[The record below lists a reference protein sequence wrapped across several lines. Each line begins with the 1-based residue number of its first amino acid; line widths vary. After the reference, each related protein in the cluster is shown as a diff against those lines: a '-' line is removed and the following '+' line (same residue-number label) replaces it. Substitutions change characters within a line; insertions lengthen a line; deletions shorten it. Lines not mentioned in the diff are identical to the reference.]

1 MNNKYDIS
9 VVILTYNPDLI
20 KLKRTILSILIQEGI
35 KVQIVIADDGSA
47 KFYKNDIIDFLEKY
61 NFSDFTILIANDNA
75 GTVINA
81 NNAIKLCKAD
91 YVKFISPG
99 DFLYN
104 KHTLLSWLDFTKK
117 NKADL
122 SFCNAVYYTLKY
134 GAFHPIKTESHPQ
147 KSKKYYRNQWY
158 YDYLIFDDIV
168 LGACVLSKTD
178 LTEKYLS
185 LVVGSVKYAEDN
197 IYRIMA
203 GDKLYMAYYDKDSI
217 LYEYGSGVSTSD
229 DDIWGQ
235 RLQKDWKATDE
246 IIRDRIKDKKLSR
259 EFIIK
264 TKYSYNTSL
273 FLRIYAKIYLRGSIL
288 FKLKSRLF
296 PNYTNI
302 TIDSDCIIY
311 KLLEIQ

>member
-1 MNNKYDIS
+1 MNNKFDIS
-9 VVILTYNPDLI
+9 VIILTYNPNLI
-20 KLKRTILSILIQEGI
+20 KLKRTILSILFQEGLKI
-35 KVQIVIADDGSA
+35 QIVIADDGSTS
-47 KFYKNDIIDFLEKY
+47 FYENDIIDFLEKY
-61 NFSDFTILIANDNA
+61 HFSDFIINIANDNA

-91 YVKFISPG
+91 YIKFISPG

-134 GAFHPIKTESHPQ
+134 GAFHPIKAESHPQ

-178 LTEKYLS
+178 LTEEYLR
-185 LVVGSVKYAEDN
+185 LVAGSVKYAEDN

-203 GDKLYMAYYDKDSI
+203 ADKLHMAYYDKDSV
-217 LYEYGSGVSTSD
+217 LYEYGSGVSTSG

-235 RLQKDWKATDE
+235 RLQEDWKATDK
-246 IIRDRIKDKKLSR
+246 IIKDRIEDKKLSR
-259 EFIIK
+259 EFKIK
-264 TKYSYNTSL
+264 SKFSYKTNL
-273 FLRIYAKIYLRGSIL
+273 FLRIYATIYLRGSFL
-288 FKLKSRLF
+288 FKLKRKVF
-296 PNYTNI
+296 PNYTN
-302 TIDSDCIIY
+302 TIIDNDCLIY